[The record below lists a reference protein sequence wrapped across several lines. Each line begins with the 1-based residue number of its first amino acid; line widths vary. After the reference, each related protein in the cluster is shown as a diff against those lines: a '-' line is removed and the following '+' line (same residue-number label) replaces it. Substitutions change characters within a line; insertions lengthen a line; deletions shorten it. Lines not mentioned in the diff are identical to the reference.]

1 VHPEVTVRKAS
12 SAYSPTCEN
21 RKDIV
26 SIIKNV
32 VIKQNAP
39 ATAVSMLLQVPDLK
53 AFSDSLVSDED
64 KESFQEHIR
73 KYVDIYL
80 PDCPFEVS
88 RTTRYTSEPEAAI
101 KARKD
106 IEKGEIIYLGGTQ
119 TSFIGEEAP
128 DLSDFS
134 ITESNRRK
142 ILSRMLGPARFA
154 NHGCEPN
161 ARLEPSESSERVKV
175 IALRKIRAGEEI
187 TIFYDHDAF
196 GIGNCDCLCETCK
209 PLPKSR
215 PEKTSRYQL
224 RSIRGEIPL
233 KKSILALMKRR
244 HKELYGCVWP
254 QTK

>member
-1 VHPEVTVRKAS
+1 VHSEVTVRKAS
-12 SAYSPTCEN
+12 STYSPTCEN

-39 ATAVSMLLQVPDLK
+39 AIAVSLLLQFPGLK
-53 AFSDSLVSDED
+53 AFSDGLVLDED

-88 RTTRYTSEPEAAI
+88 RTTRHTSEPEAAI

-119 TSFIGEEAP
+119 ASFIGEEEP
-128 DLSDFS
+128 DLGEFS

-154 NHGCEPN
+154 NHG
-161 ARLEPSESSERVKV
+161 
-175 IALRKIRAGEEI
+175 
-187 TIFYDHDAF
+187 
-196 GIGNCDCLCETCK
+196 
-209 PLPKSR
+209 
-215 PEKTSRYQL
+215 
-224 RSIRGEIPL
+224 
-233 KKSILALMKRR
+233 
-244 HKELYGCVWP
+244 
-254 QTK
+254 